1 MLLSQIISMNLTSY
15 PYIPPNIVLRKYR
28 EYDIYDLRNDESYI
42 IDQEAYILLKYADG
56 LLTIQ
61 QIIEKFP
68 KRKRD
73 EVREGIEQFHE
84 LGIIRL
90 ANSEITDNKIKSLK
104 HFDLPNQNP
113 FDPPYLKNLMI
124 NITER
129 CNLTCKHCY
138 ITEKNKVDMPLNDVV
153 NLIEE
158 FDALQG
164 IRVILTGGEPF
175 LYSQLEQ
182 LLKKLIDIS
191 LQKVILTN
199 GVLVD
204 DMDEKIFNLLEKNFI
219 EVYVSVDG
227 LEQTHNDFRNAR
239 CFEETIRGISALLD
253 RGISVSINTMIHKQ
267 NIDEFGDLYQLIT
280 DLGEIKNWS
289 IDIPTFG
296 EEIPEEI
303 KQKYEISYKQGGKI
317 LKNYGWGII
326 YETPLEGQKVDY
338 SCGPYLM
345 AVDVLGN
352 ISKCGF
358 TFFGKPLGNVFKLG
372 LKKSWKLVQKN
383 LNWSIQELECAKID
397 CEYLDDCRGGCR
409 FRAKHHTGY
418 IYGVDSYKC
427 YQFGKLKD

>member
-1 MLLSQIISMNLTSY
+1 MNLTSY
-15 PYIPPNIVLRKYR
+15 PYLPPNIVLRKYR
-28 EYDIYDLRNDESYI
+28 EYDIYDLRNEESYI
-42 IDQEAYILLKYADG
+42 IDQEAYTLLKYADG
-56 LLTIQ
+56 LRTVQ

-68 KRKRD
+68 KRKQD
-73 EVREGIEQFHE
+73 EVREGIEQFDK
-84 LGIIRL
+84 LSIIKL
-90 ANSEITDNKIKSLK
+90 ANTEITDNTIKSLK
-104 HFDLPNQNP
+104 HHDLPNQNP

-138 ITEKNKVDMPLNDVV
+138 ITEKNKVDMPLEDIIE
-153 NLIEE
+153 LIEE
-158 FDALQG
+158 FDSLQG

-182 LLKKLIDIS
+182 LLNKLIEIP

-199 GVLVD
+199 GVLIN
-204 DMDEKIFNLLEKNFI
+204 DMDDYIFNLLEKNYV

-227 LEQTHNDFRNAR
+227 LEQTHNDFRNAG
-239 CFEETIRGISALLD
+239 CFEETIKGIKALLD
-253 RGISVSINTMIHKQ
+253 RDISVSINTMIHKQ

-289 IDIPTFG
+289 IDIPTFDKD
-296 EEIPEEI
+296 IPEEI
-303 KQKYEISYKQGGKI
+303 KQKYEISYEEGGKI
-317 LKNYGWGII
+317 LKNYGWGVI
-326 YETPLEGQKVDY
+326 YDTPSEGEKVDY

-358 TFFGKPLGNVFKLG
+358 TFFDEPLGNVFKLG
-372 LKKSWKLVQKN
+372 LKKSWEMVQKN
-383 LNWSIQELECAKID
+383 LNWSIHALECAEIE

-409 FRAKHHTGY
+409 FRAKHHTGN

-427 YQFGKLKD
+427 YQFGKVKD